1 MPLPFICIF
10 HVPKTTKGPKK
21 PPEEQAKARSDVIDL
36 RLKELKEEVKVFEI
50 RTTLRRPVGEFVS
63 SSHDLRPLL
72 VQTRLTC

>member
-1 MPLPFICIF
+1 MHLSRP
-10 HVPKTTKGPKK
+10 GNDERPKK

-36 RLKELKEEVKVFEI
+36 RLKELKEEAKVFKI

-72 VQTRLTC
+72 VRSALTC